1 MQPVKTL
8 CCSPK
13 HAHRLRF
20 SSMLLAIRVPDL
32 STLTV
37 CYAVESHDSL
47 RIKLGYSSKTSLA
60 RLPASRA
67 VFNGDELFPAY
78 FLFTGSSRCRSAA
91 LAAGYLLGKL
101 RVGTFVLGPVAATL
115 LVAIAIGQIGV
126 SVSGEV
132 KTLAFALFIYALGYM
147 IGPQFVSSLS
157 RATLK
162 QVHLTILST
171 VVVVITVWGLAS
183 VFGRHR

>member
-1 MQPVKTL
+1 MNSFLHTF
-8 CCSPK
+8 
-13 HAHRLRF
+13 F
-20 SSMLLAIRVPDL
+20 SQAPLA
-32 STLTV
+32 
-37 CYAVESHDSL
+37 AVAL
-47 RIKLGYSSKTSLA
+47 
-60 RLPASRA
+60 
-67 VFNGDELFPAY
+67 
-78 FLFTGSSRCRSAA
+78 A

-183 VFGRHR
+183 VFGLDKGSAAGVLGGERPNLR